1 MRLPRK
7 WVLSL
12 GLLAAAPGVA
22 SAGPL
27 DFLKPAGDQ
36 ASGTSGAPRS
46 NQEIAEAVASAF
58 REAKLNGKD
67 IAIEV
72 KGGVCTLEGQIAD
85 SQQRAMASRVVSAV
99 PGVQTVDNRLT
110 IMESANAP
118 QDLPRTPT
126 VEQAG
131 FDGAPD
137 RSVQQVSNTAPAASN
152 SEVAQQVANAVAG
165 AGIAGYDI
173 EVRYK
178 SGVAALLGEIGSAQE
193 AAIAEQAALGVP
205 GVNQVLNRL
214 TVNGQPVAAAQPSF
228 QQQQAYLPQ
237 PGIPAMPAG
246 YPQMMPTAQ
255 PGPGMPPPPAAAPG
269 APAVMAGHMIHN
281 QPNVPEYA
289 WPSYAPYDNYAQV
302 SYPSAYD
309 ASAWP
314 YIGPFYPYP
323 QVPMEWRSAQL
334 VWDDGYWQLK
344 FHSRT
349 DRWWWFL
356 DPHNW
361 Q

>member
-1 MRLPRK
+1 
-7 WVLSL
+7 
-12 GLLAAAPGVA
+12 
-22 SAGPL
+22 
-27 DFLKPAGDQ
+27 
-36 ASGTSGAPRS
+36 
-46 NQEIAEAVASAF
+46 
-58 REAKLNGKD
+58 
-67 IAIEV
+67 
-72 KGGVCTLEGQIAD
+72 
-85 SQQRAMASRVVSAV
+85 MATRVVSAV
-99 PGVQTVDNRLT
+99 PGVHTVDNRLSV
-110 IMESANAP
+110 MESATAP
-118 QDLPRTPT
+118 QDLPRSPA
-126 VEQAG
+126 VQQAG
-131 FDGAPD
+131 FDGTPQWN
-137 RSVQQVSNTAPAASN
+137 VQQVSNTVPAASN
-152 SEVAQQVANAVAG
+152 DEVAQQVASAVAG

-193 AAIAEQAALGVP
+193 AQIAEQAALQVP

-214 TVNGQPVAAAQPSF
+214 TVNGQPLAQTQPQF
-228 QQQQAYLPQ
+228 QQQPFAPQ
-237 PGIPAMPAG
+237 SGVPAMPAG

-255 PGPGMPPPPAAAPG
+255 PGPVVGPGMPPPAPAPG

-281 QPNVPEYA
+281 QPHVPEYA
-289 WPSYAPYDNYAQV
+289 WPAYAPYDNYAQV